1 MAKKSD
7 EGASK
12 ASGEK
17 GGTRFLRVE
26 DIRSRLG
33 VSDRYFRYLRS
44 SKGFPAPD
52 VKLGKAVLWKF
63 STWERWC
70 DEQVATGGTFP
81 GRAGSKAAAAAKDV
95 AAR

>member
-1 MAKKSD
+1 MAK
-7 EGASK
+7 
-12 ASGEK
+12 SGGE

-52 VKLGKAVLWKF
+52 VKLGKAVLWTF

-70 DEQVATGGTFP
+70 EEQVATGGTFK
-81 GRAGSKAAAAAKDV
+81 GRRGSKAAAAAEAAAKDS